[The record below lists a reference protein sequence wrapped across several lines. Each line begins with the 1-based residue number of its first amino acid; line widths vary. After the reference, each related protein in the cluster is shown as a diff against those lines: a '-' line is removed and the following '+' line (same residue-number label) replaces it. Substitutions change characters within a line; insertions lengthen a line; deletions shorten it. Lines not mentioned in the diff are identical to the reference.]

1 VQTAFIPTLT
11 LGLPGD
17 AVMALMLGALII
29 HGIIPGPGLIEEHP
43 SLFWGLVVSFL
54 IGNVML
60 VILNL
65 PLIGLWIG
73 ILRIPYRI
81 LYPAILVFVCMGV
94 YSVNNSIFDIYL
106 VLFFGFVGYGMRLLR
121 FEPAPL
127 MLGFILG
134 PLMEQYLRRALAV
147 SRGDMMVFI
156 ERPVSAGFLAAAAI
170 LLAAI
175 IRSDLRRRKI
185 PRLGEPGEG

>member
-1 VQTAFIPTLT
+1 PEAANNSAVQTAFIPTLT

-156 ERPVSAGFLAAAAI
+156 ERPVSAGFLAVAVV
-170 LLAAI
+170 L
-175 IRSDLRRRKI
+175 
-185 PRLGEPGEG
+185 